1 LPSILGVDFVRR
13 RSTNV
18 ITQPI
23 PAFIGL
29 PALLPIWLIN
39 VGGRA
44 HVGEEQLMAIKRIG
58 ILTGAGDVPGLNA
71 VRRSYVRSEA
81 TEDFRS
87 STLTLGLPDW
97 PRDFQRQWA
106 RNPARCHRR
115 IVPG

>member
-1 LPSILGVDFVRR
+1 MTIAQYLGVDFVRR

-18 ITQPI
+18 ITQPLSL
-23 PAFIGL
+23 AWRHCW
-29 PALLPIWLIN
+29 PIWLIN

-44 HVGEEQLMAIKRIG
+44 HVGEEQLMAIKRID

-81 TEDFRS
+81 IEDFRS

-97 PRDFQRQWA
+97 PRDFQRQ
-106 RNPARCHRR
+106 
-115 IVPG
+115 